1 MQTPCMHACAQ
12 TDAAVCVRVCM
23 STDRSP
29 RCMHAYGRRGSRDF
43 PFLGG
48 RDVPQSQ
55 QATAARSVGAARAS
69 RNRPLLVAMKLAK
82 PSVVAQ
88 RVYEASRQARTRR
101 KTERQ
106 VDQKFRMISALGR
119 RGSGRSP
126 KYAAFAARGP
136 RLGIYA
142 YFMSASLSF
151 SAFFFDGR
159 TLFLALL

>member
-1 MQTPCMHACAQ
+1 MQTPAVHACAQ
-12 TDAAVCVRVCM
+12 TDAAVCVCVHV
-23 STDRSP
+23 DRS
-29 RCMHAYGRRGSRDF
+29 MAALHACIRPERQQGFSI
-43 PFLGG
+43 LGG

-151 SAFFFDGR
+151 SAFFFDGQA
-159 TLFLALL
+159 LFLALL